1 MVIVRKKEKKEKKKK
16 EKKNRRVFPHRCE
29 KLRRLFRQIG
39 KCLRE
44 IEPMEKRPVNWFI
57 MNIWT
62 GMTINLLDNIMGKG
76 RRNAGVAMRAPWQWF
91 HVGFDGFCFAYF
103 HDEKNPSLSPS
114 PLHRNEMK
122 IPFRF
127 ENRWWKKWK
136 KKKERKKRD
145 KIKIGHGLFL
155 FPFFLYFWSKSILR
169 VASKII
175 DFSKFIR
182 TKLYAISDH

>member
-76 RRNAGVAMRAPWQWF
+76 RRNAEVAMRAPWQWF
-91 HVGFDGFCFAYF
+91 HVDFDGFCFAYF
-103 HDEKNPSLSPS
+103 HDEKNPSLSLFL
-114 PLHRNEMK
+114 LHRNEMK
-122 IPFRF
+122 IRATVSASLPIFYRARERKRERTRGNGIGNNYDF
-127 ENRWWKKWK
+127 YQFLK
-136 KKKERKKRD
+136 KK
-145 KIKIGHGLFL
+145 
-155 FPFFLYFWSKSILR
+155 
-169 VASKII
+169 
-175 DFSKFIR
+175 
-182 TKLYAISDH
+182 